1 MEKELTYSQAYNEL
15 ETIVKEM
22 EHAEVSIDELDL
34 RLKRATVLL
43 KICREKLF
51 KTEKNVQDILDN
63 MEALPQ
69 K

>member
-1 MEKELTYSQAYNEL
+1 MQNITYTQAYEEL
-15 ETIVKEM
+15 ESIVKEM
-22 EHAEVSIDELDL
+22 EHAEVSIDELDT

-51 KTEKNVQDILDN
+51 QTEKNVQDILKD
-63 MEALPQ
+63 MEALPD

>member
-1 MEKELTYSQAYNEL
+1 MEKELTYTQAYNEL